1 VAGVSSLRCMMMNIS
16 RLKYRVEVL
25 GDHGEIKRYGPFNEQ
40 KAREFFEVEE
50 SLGGTAR
57 ITRLEEGIRE
67 TWKVIAEC
75 GNWGDHER
83 GLHEEKR
90 VELQVQ

>member
-1 VAGVSSLRCMMMNIS
+1 MMMNGS

-25 GDHGEIKRYGPFNEQ
+25 GDRGGTERYGPFNEQ

-57 ITRLEEGIRE
+57 IVRLEEGIRE
-67 TWKVIAEC
+67 TWMIVTEC
-75 GNWGDHER
+75 GDRGGDGRESY
-83 GLHEEKR
+83 G
-90 VELQVQ
+90 VQNAETPQ

>member
-1 VAGVSSLRCMMMNIS
+1 MNGS

-25 GDHGEIKRYGPFNEQ
+25 GDRGVTERYGPFNEQ

-57 ITRLEEGIRE
+57 IVRLEEGIRE
-67 TWKVIAEC
+67 TWMVVAEC
-75 GNWGDHER
+75 GDWGDREAKR
-83 GLHEEKR
+83 GEVPAAGR
-90 VELQVQ
+90 

>member
-1 VAGVSSLRCMMMNIS
+1 MMMNGS

-25 GDHGEIKRYGPFNEQ
+25 SDDDGIKRYGPFNEQ

-57 ITRLEEGIRE
+57 IARLEEGIRE
-67 TWKVIAEC
+67 TWKVVTEC
-75 GNWGDHER
+75 GDWGGHE
-83 GLHEEKR
+83 GGPPEATG
-90 VELQVQ
+90 VEAYPR

>member
-1 VAGVSSLRCMMMNIS
+1 MMMNGS

-25 GDHGEIKRYGPFNEQ
+25 GDRGGIERYGPFNEQ

-57 ITRLEEGIRE
+57 ILRLEEGIRE
-67 TWKVIAEC
+67 AWMVVAEC
-75 GNWGDHER
+75 GDWGEPCGVR
-83 GLHEEKR
+83 SP
-90 VELQVQ
+90 QAPQ

>member
-1 VAGVSSLRCMMMNIS
+1 MMNGS

-25 GDHGEIKRYGPFNEQ
+25 EDHDGIKRYGPFNEQ

-57 ITRLEEGIRE
+57 IARLEEGIRE

-75 GNWGDHER
+75 GDWDGHEGGPPEAMKAQAR
-83 GLHEEKR
+83 
-90 VELQVQ
+90 

>member
-1 VAGVSSLRCMMMNIS
+1 MMMNGS

-25 GDHGEIKRYGPFNEQ
+25 GDRGGTERYGSFNEQ

-57 ITRLEEGIRE
+57 IVRLEEGIRE
-67 TWKVIAEC
+67 TWMIVTEC
-75 GNWGDHER
+75 GDWGGDGRESY
-83 GLHEEKR
+83 G
-90 VELQVQ
+90 VQNAETPQ

>member
-1 VAGVSSLRCMMMNIS
+1 MNAS

-25 GDHGEIKRYGPFNEQ
+25 SDHDGVERYGPFNEQ

-57 ITRLEEGIRE
+57 IVRLEEGIRE
-67 TWKVIAEC
+67 TWKTIAEC
-75 GNWGDHER
+75 GDWGGGPRAEAPP
-83 GLHEEKR
+83 
-90 VELQVQ
+90 Q